1 MVGIPYLRKYLEV
14 QPKADVKK
22 QVEEFPLWL
31 RRLRTQHCP
40 FEDVGSIL
48 GLTPM
53 RMLRCGLQTRLRSSA
68 VVHMPQVRPLKKE
81 KRSVWKSPMSSIL
94 DIFLVFHFGGK
105 TPGIQV
111 RLCWWLSQDAALC
124 PVALV
129 PPPIFLED
137 LSCTCWLADS
147 LRERQRPRSCV
158 FGDCVLLPLPRS
170 LKPPSHWQ
178 ASQRLRK

>member
-22 QVEEFPLWL
+22 QVGEFPLWL

-81 KRSVWKSPMSSIL
+81 KRSVWKSPMSFIL

-105 TPGIQV
+105 TPESKSGSV
-111 RLCWWLSQDAALC
+111 GGSPKTLPCAL
-124 PVALV
+124 
-129 PPPIFLED
+129 
-137 LSCTCWLADS
+137 
-147 LRERQRPRSCV
+147 
-158 FGDCVLLPLPRS
+158 LLWS
-170 LKPPSHWQ
+170 HPPS
-178 ASQRLRK
+178 S